1 MKYKERHNSSCDAV
15 HLCTCSGG
23 CHWTE
28 VDNSSSGDDSDANDF
43 FGSSSESE
51 PKRDSEL
58 KPKLDNGHGQSEAV
72 TPASRSQSRNSS
84 SASEAEDK
92 YSYSSKTAPEDE
104 KRSETSSGSPTASSS
119 SEESSDENSDDE
131 AESDNT
137 TTDRSSKAS
146 SASLAVEVKLSKKQ
160 TQKSKAKQNKEK
172 QLGVSLLE
180 LYPKSL
186 SLVGLSSEK
195 KEIQTRPLADRPK
208 SSASA
213 RPSLQTRVLSRSRSL
228 EEFTASLPERLK
240 QKGWNMDTTELMRL
254 NKAVY
259 EAWYFH
265 KEEEEQML
273 KKEAAKKELEN
284 KMQKPRKKTVPR
296 KTRKIKMSE
305 KIKMKI
311 DKEDPGWD
319 WMKEKL
325 VKMKNA
331 KFKTDAKAKEER
343 EVQEKRKASKVEEGA
358 LAYAAWKTR
367 KDEIAQEKRRKEK
380 KEARERARAEEEN
393 AQENRISAEKV
404 FEQYKERVTA
414 EQREE
419 TLRLRRRQRRLADRT
434 ARLLETR
441 DRQAEARYHQW
452 LREAAERASAP
463 PDSADRHTPPPPR
476 PPWYPGGLLAG
487 RPATEPPPAP
497 ARSARPASA
506 LRTGGAR
513 GWRPCHQTHCPACP
527 CAPPAAEVVSS
538 SRPDVR
544 LAVDQPLTCAS
555 RRAVFVVRCLF
566 CELQYVGW
574 TLQSIRAAFAR
585 QLRALREEAGSTLA
599 DHIAEHRRNSERF
612 VPLTECLEL
621 TGVRAFPETASRHAV
636 TDFAHV
642 TKEILGTISPDGIN
656 RA

>member
-1 MKYKERHNSSCDAV
+1 MM
-15 HLCTCSGG
+15 
-23 CHWTE
+23 
-28 VDNSSSGDDSDANDF
+28 
-43 FGSSSESE
+43 
-51 PKRDSEL
+51 
-58 KPKLDNGHGQSEAV
+58 
-72 TPASRSQSRNSS
+72 
-84 SASEAEDK
+84 
-92 YSYSSKTAPEDE
+92 
-104 KRSETSSGSPTASSS
+104 
-119 SEESSDENSDDE
+119 
-131 AESDNT
+131 
-137 TTDRSSKAS
+137 
-146 SASLAVEVKLSKKQ
+146 
-160 TQKSKAKQNKEK
+160 
-172 QLGVSLLE
+172 
-180 LYPKSL
+180 
-186 SLVGLSSEK
+186 
-195 KEIQTRPLADRPK
+195 PLAGRTCRPK

-265 KEEEEQML
+265 KEEEEQRL

-284 KMQKPRKKTVPR
+284 KMQKPRKLFQKTVPR

-358 LAYAAWKTR
+358 L
-367 KDEIAQEKRRKEK
+367 
-380 KEARERARAEEEN
+380 
-393 AQENRISAEKV
+393 V